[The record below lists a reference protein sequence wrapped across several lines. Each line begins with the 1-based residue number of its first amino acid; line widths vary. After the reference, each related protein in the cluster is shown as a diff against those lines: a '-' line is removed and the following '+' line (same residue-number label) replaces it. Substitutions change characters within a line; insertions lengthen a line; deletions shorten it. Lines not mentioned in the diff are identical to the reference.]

1 MVLSFCR
8 YSMQYVV
15 RCIPGSAF
23 RKLRNALWRSVGFRV
38 DSTANLMP
46 TATLI
51 CTDITI
57 GPETFIGEEVM
68 ITGGKIVI
76 GSRCDLAPRVIVH
89 AGSHEIGDSFRRA
102 GNTYAG
108 EIVIGDGCWIGTG
121 AIILA
126 GTRIGSGVL
135 VAAGSVV
142 QAGEY
147 PDNCLLAGVPAQIKS
162 RLDSTA
168 IIDDQGS

>member
-1 MVLSFCR
+1 MAFSLYR
-8 YSMQYVV
+8 YAMQYVV
-15 RCIPGSAF
+15 RCFPGSPF
-23 RKLRNALWRSVGFRV
+23 RKLRNALWRSAGFHV
-38 DSTANLMP
+38 DSTANLLP

-57 GPETFIGEEVM
+57 GPETFVGEEVM

-89 AGSHEIGDSFRRA
+89 AGSHEIGDGFRRA
-102 GNTYAG
+102 GNTCAG

-126 GTRIGSGVL
+126 GARIGSGVL
-135 VAAGSVV
+135 VGAGSVV
-142 QAGEY
+142 KAGEY
-147 PDNCLLAGVPAQIKS
+147 PDNCLLTGVPAQMK
-162 RLDSTA
+162 RLLY
-168 IIDDQGS
+168 